1 VTERPKVAP
10 QPGDEYFM
18 LMSFEGVPVVLAA
31 EILGGIDRAARRAG
45 YVAVFREETGFG
57 TVYFRRPK
65 DASDMTQFA
74 RESH

>member
-1 VTERPKVAP
+1 V
-10 QPGDEYFM
+10 GSDECSIQLVFDM
-18 LMSFEGVPVVLAA
+18 VPVDLAG

-65 DASDMTQFA
+65 DTDHRAT
-74 RESH
+74 